1 MKEINKKIDKDV
13 MARVKKKFKEVDR
26 DNPPVELVADRNNPV
41 QIPEHYAYTMAQIAF
56 LEEYKKT
63 LDPDKAAKAAGI
75 DKRVA
80 ATWMKK
86 PHIEEVVV
94 SVHKTYV
101 KAVMLDA
108 KIAAGQFEDVLQSLM
123 QRFEEGDSRVSGA
136 LASMVSNKMKF
147 TGHGGVEDTGSKT
160 QININIDLGSVKQEK
175 GEVIDV

>member
-13 MARVKKKFKEVDR
+13 MARVKKKFKEADK
-26 DNPPVELVADRNNPV
+26 DSLPVELVAERNNPV
-41 QIPEHYAYTMAQIAF
+41 QIPEHYAYTMVQIAF

-80 ATWMKK
+80 ATWLKK

-108 KIAAGQFEDVLQSLM
+108 KIAAGQFEEVLQSLM

-147 TGHGGVEDTGSKT
+147 TGHGGMEDTGSKT

-175 GEVIDV
+175 GEIIDV

>member
-1 MKEINKKIDKDV
+1 MKEINRKIDKDV
-13 MARVKKKFKEVDR
+13 MARVKNKFKEADK

-80 ATWMKK
+80 ATWLKK

-108 KIAAGQFEDVLQSLM
+108 KIAAGQFEEVLQSLM

-147 TGHGGVEDTGSKT
+147 TGHGGMEDTGSKT

>member
-1 MKEINKKIDKDV
+1 MKEINRKIDKDV
-13 MARVKKKFKEVDR
+13 MARVKKKFKEADK

-80 ATWMKK
+80 ATWLKK

-108 KIAAGQFEDVLQSLM
+108 KIAAGQFEEVLQSLM

-147 TGHGGVEDTGSKT
+147 TGHGGMEDTGSKT
-160 QININIDLGSVKQEK
+160 QININIDLGSVKQET

>member
-1 MKEINKKIDKDV
+1 MKACNKRIDKDV
-13 MARVKKKFKEVDR
+13 MARIKKKFKEADK
-26 DNPPVELVADRNNPV
+26 DSPPVEMVATKNDLM

-63 LDPDKAAKAAGI
+63 LDPDKAAKAAGV

-80 ATWMKK
+80 ATWLKK
-86 PHIEEVVV
+86 PQIEEVVV
-94 SVHKTYV
+94 SIHRTYV

-108 KIAAGQFEDVLQSLM
+108 KIAAGQFEEVLQSLM

-147 TGHGGVEDTGSKT
+147 TGHGGVEDAGGKT
-160 QININIDLGSVKQEK
+160 QININIDLGNVSKEQ

>member
-1 MKEINKKIDKDV
+1 MKEITKKIDKDV
-13 MARVKKKFKEVDR
+13 MARVKKKFKEVDK
-26 DNPPVELVADRNNPV
+26 DSPPVELVADRNDPV

-63 LDPDKAAKAAGI
+63 LDPDKAAKAAGV

-80 ATWMKK
+80 ATWLKK

-94 SVHKTYV
+94 SVHKTDV
-101 KAVMLDA
+101 KSVMLGA
-108 KIAAGQFEDVLQSLM
+108 KMAAGQFEEVLQALV
-123 QRFEEGDSRVSGA
+123 QRFDEGDSRVSGA

-147 TGHGGVEDTGSKT
+147 TGHGGMEDTGSKT
-160 QININIDLGSVKQEK
+160 QININIDLGSVKEEK